1 MKPLKQM
8 PKRVPPLS
16 AAQLARI
23 KPDPA
28 KVIELID
35 GAVPGLR
42 FRVTPAG
49 TRSWSLNI
57 RANGKMRRFEVGR
70 NLSLSEA
77 RSKAE
82 ELKVKIKNGLDP
94 TAEKRARREKAK
106 LALDGI
112 GTMGS
117 LVDRYFEHGPGET
130 LKTKDDQRNGIRFVF
145 STHLK
150 MPTVE
155 LKSAELQLSVDNHKA
170 KVSAACAVAYLN
182 PILR

>member
-1 MKPLKQM
+1 M
-8 PKRVPPLS
+8 PKRVLPLS
-16 AAQLARI
+16 AAQIAQI

-82 ELKVKIKNGLDP
+82 ELKVKIKNGADP

-117 LVDRYFEHGPGET
+117 LVDWYFENGPGA
-130 LKTKDDQRNGIRFVF
+130 
-145 STHLK
+145 HLK
-150 MPTVE
+150 MIPPLYLAFPTTHRKNVYAVRPVE
-155 LKSAELQLSVDNHKA
+155 KCC
-170 KVSAACAVAYLN
+170 AAFFALDCSL
-182 PILR
+182 IH

>member
-1 MKPLKQM
+1 M
-8 PKRVPPLS
+8 PKRVSPLS
-16 AAQLARI
+16 AVLVAQI
-23 KPDPA
+23 KPDPCR
-28 KVIELID
+28 VIEHID

-70 NLSLSEA
+70 NLGLSEA

-82 ELKVKIKNGLDP
+82 ELKVKIKNGVDP

-117 LVDRYFEHGPGET
+117 LVDRYFQDGPGET

-145 STHLK
+145 SVHLTK
-150 MPTVE
+150 PTAE
-155 LKSAELQLSVDNHKA
+155 LRSAELQISVDNHKA
-170 KVSAACAVAYLN
+170 NVSAARTVAYLN

>member
-1 MKPLKQM
+1 M
-8 PKRVPPLS
+8 PKRVLPLS
-16 AAQLARI
+16 AAQIAQI

-42 FRVTPAG
+42 FRVMPAG

-82 ELKVKIKNGLDP
+82 ELKVKIKNGADP
-94 TAEKRARREKAK
+94 TAEKRAKREKAK
-106 LALDGI
+106 LAVCRYARI
-112 GTMGS
+112 PSGS
-117 LVDRYFEHGPGET
+117 ARYEIIVRSGVDDET
-130 LKTKDDQRNGIRFVF
+130 
-145 STHLK
+145 
-150 MPTVE
+150 
-155 LKSAELQLSVDNHKA
+155 
-170 KVSAACAVAYLN
+170 
-182 PILR
+182 

>member
-1 MKPLKQM
+1 M

-23 KPDPA
+23 KPAPA

-49 TRSWSLNI
+49 THSWSLNI
-57 RANGKMRRFEVGR
+57 RANGKMRRFDVGR

-82 ELKVKIKNGLDP
+82 KLKVEIKNGEDP
-94 TAEKRARREKAK
+94 KAENELGAK
-106 LALDGI
+106 KQNWLWMA
-112 GTMGS
+112 
-117 LVDRYFEHGPGET
+117 
-130 LKTKDDQRNGIRFVF
+130 
-145 STHLK
+145 
-150 MPTVE
+150 
-155 LKSAELQLSVDNHKA
+155 
-170 KVSAACAVAYLN
+170 
-182 PILR
+182 

>member
-1 MKPLKQM
+1 M

-16 AAQLARI
+16 AVLLAQI

-28 KVIELID
+28 KVVELID

-57 RANGKMRRFEVGR
+57 RTNGKMRRFQVGQ
-70 NLSLSEA
+70 NLGLSEA

-82 ELKVKIKNGLDP
+82 ELKVKIKNGADP

-112 GTMGS
+112 GTMGA
-117 LVDRYFEHGPGET
+117 LVGWYF
-130 LKTKDDQRNGIRFVF
+130 QNGRG
-145 STHLK
+145 
-150 MPTVE
+150 
-155 LKSAELQLSVDNHKA
+155 
-170 KVSAACAVAYLN
+170 
-182 PILR
+182 